1 MTSTAPPAVE
11 APSEVSGGRLVRNT
25 AANAAGGLVV
35 AVIAL
40 AMTPFLLHR
49 LGPERYGLWVL
60 ALTVTVAY
68 GYGALGDLGLQQ
80 TLVREVAAAR
90 ARGDREAVSRM
101 VCSALGLVGVSGAV
115 LATVVLLAVP
125 RLLIVFNVPP
135 ALRAEAAVVVA
146 VLALQLVFDLPTLIL
161 SAVIE
166 GAQHY
171 AWFRVVEVGSRAVWA
186 LAAVPVV
193 LMGGGLVQLA
203 AVSFT
208 VSVVWLGVALI
219 GARAAQPD
227 LVLSRRML
235 HPGLV
240 WWLMPRA
247 GGFMTLRVL
256 SIVYRQMDRI
266 ILGLLA
272 SAVVVAEYD
281 IVYKI
286 HATAALML
294 SLAPS
299 AVLPAAS
306 YLDAAGDPHRLRTMY
321 LKGTSYAIA
330 MVAPITLAAII
341 FARPLIELWVGAEY
355 THLTGATRLFLA
367 YPMLVS
373 AHAVGLTMIVGLG
386 RLRRVTGLAGTSI
399 VLNLVLSV
407 ALASR
412 YGLIGVVWG
421 TVVGYAVLWI
431 PYLVIMLRAFRVSG
445 REFMA
450 TAIAPNIPG
459 SIAQLALGLVFVG
472 GVTASPSWIT
482 LGGAALLGILASLT
496 MYLMVGISPEGRR
509 HLLATVRRR

>member
-1 MTSTAPPAVE
+1 VSSSAPSTAE
-11 APSEVSGGRLVRNT
+11 APSEVSAGRLVRNT
-25 AANAAGGLVV
+25 VANAAGGLVV

-40 AMTPFLLHR
+40 AMTPFLLHH

-101 VCSALGLVGVSGAV
+101 VCSALALVVVTGAA
-115 LATVVLLAVP
+115 LAAILLFAVP
-125 RLLIVFNVPP
+125 RLLVVFNVPSG
-135 ALRAEAAVVVA
+135 LRSEAAVVVA

-193 LMGGGLVQLA
+193 LLGGGLVELA
-203 AVSFT
+203 VVSLV
-208 VSVVWLGVALI
+208 VSVIWLGVALV

-227 LVLSRRML
+227 LVVAPRMMD
-235 HPGLV
+235 PGLAR
-240 WWLMPRA
+240 WLIPRA

-266 ILGLLA
+266 ILGVLA

-330 MVAPITLAAII
+330 MVAPITLAAIV
-341 FARPLIELWVGAEY
+341 FARPLIELWVGVEY
-355 THLTGATRLFLA
+355 THLTGATRLFLS
-367 YPMLVS
+367 YPILVS
-373 AHAVGLTMIVGLG
+373 VHAIGLTMVVGLG
-386 RLRRVTGLAGTSI
+386 RLRTVTRLSAAAI

-407 ALASR
+407 VLARR

-431 PYLVIMLRAFRVSG
+431 PYLRTILRTFRVSG
-445 REFMA
+445 REFVA
-450 TAIAPNIPG
+450 ETIAPNIPG
-459 SIAQLALGLVFVG
+459 SIAQLAVGLALVG
-472 GVTASPSWIT
+472 AVSESPSW
-482 LGGAALLGILASLT
+482 LVLGAAASLSIGVSVAT
-496 MYLMVGISPEGRR
+496 YLMVGLRAEDRR
-509 HLLATVRRR
+509 HLLATVRRN